1 MEDEPSPFGS
11 LPRRL
16 GRTPYYPAF
25 GDPKH
30 QQATASASRRVFGG
44 RDLSSRILHETA
56 HRAQRTG
63 SSEAPPQPYP
73 DAEAKVW
80 LRIARVEGA
89 EPTEVQALQ
98 AAVAR
103 RYRDRRPGIT

>member
-1 MEDEPSPFGS
+1 MEEEPSQFGS

-30 QQATASASRRVFGG
+30 QQATASASRRIFGG

-63 SSEAPPQPYP
+63 SSEAPTQPYP

-80 LRIARVEGA
+80 HRFARAEGA
-89 EPTEVQALQ
+89 DPTEVQALKS
-98 AAVAR
+98 AVDR
-103 RYRDRRPGIT
+103 RYRDRRS